1 MIMNSE
7 YIWTYILLGVMIIG
21 LVVMIIGTIYYIYK
35 DTNPI
40 KLIITGVTT
49 SIISIILLVII
60 TSNMSTD
67 LYEVNNG
74 EQLLQVMSVS
84 KLNQQYK

>member
-7 YIWTYILLGVMIIG
+7 YIWMYILLGVMIIG

-49 SIISIILLVII
+49 SIVSIILLVII
-60 TSNMSTD
+60 TSNMSPD

>member
-1 MIMNSE
+1 MNSE
-7 YIWTYILLGVMIIG
+7 YIWMYILLGVMIIG

-49 SIISIILLVII
+49 SIVSIILLVII

-84 KLNQQYK
+84 K